1 MQTYTKLTAVV
12 LTLALTACGTI
23 HDRRDAPWDP
33 PAGSGRTLL
42 DQIPNWDNAAEQIC
56 CGRSRVCK
64 PHQSPRC

>member
-1 MQTYTKLTAVV
+1 MQTYTRLLAIVIA
-12 LTLALTACGTI
+12 LALTGCAVT
-23 HDRRDAPWDP
+23 DRRDTPWDP